1 MTIENG
7 GMTIENGVMTI
18 TNNDEI
24 TVSDVSNFVSN
35 FSVIT
40 KNIIELEKVNPDAK
54 MPVCADEGS
63 SGYDICSV
71 EEVTLEPG
79 EFKIVKTGLKW
90 SPKCNS
96 LEMQIRPRSG
106 LAAKHGVTVLNAPG
120 TVDASYRGEIGVIL
134 INHSKVAYKI
144 EKGDRI
150 AQAVIMRVEKDFDFE
165 FVNAVSNTSR
175 GEGGFGSTGK

>member
-1 MTIENG
+1 MTIISGELK
-7 GMTIENGVMTI
+7 I

-24 TVSDVSNFVSN
+24 LVSNNSISN
-35 FSVIT
+35 FNVVT

-90 SPKCNS
+90 SPKCNR

-106 LAAKHGVTVLNAPG
+106 LSAKHGVTVLNAPG

-150 AQAVIMRVEKDFDFE
+150 AQAVIMIVEKDFDFE
-165 FVNAVSNTSR
+165 FVNSVSNTSR